1 MAIVKNINKLRQKAI
16 PVAADNISAAMSRL
30 ISRTVF
36 IRKGAVGFAGSQ
48 VGLREHVFCA
58 LIADKWRFFANA
70 VVIRKSWFK
79 NKEYE
84 GCLSFPKKEFLVKRH
99 NNITIK
105 YQNAQSETITE
116 KFTGLEARIIQHEL
130 DHLNGILV
138 CDKKWKIN

>member
-105 YQNAQSETITE
+105 YQNAQGETITE

-138 CDKKWKIN
+138 CDKK

>member
-30 ISRTVF
+30 ISRTIF

-58 LIADKWRFFANA
+58 LIAGKWRFFANA
-70 VVIRKSWFK
+70 VVKRKSWRK
-79 NKEYE
+79 TKEYE

-99 NNITIK
+99 NKIKIK
-105 YQNAQSETITE
+105 YQNAQGEFMTE
-116 KFTGLEARIIQHEL
+116 EFTGYEARVVQHEL

-138 CDKKWKIN
+138 CDKK

>member
-30 ISRTVF
+30 ISRTIF

-70 VVIRKSWFK
+70 VVIRKSWRK
-79 NKEYE
+79 SKEYE
-84 GCLSFPKKEFLVKRH
+84 GCLSLPNKEYLVKRH
-99 NNITIK
+99 NKIKIK
-105 YQNAQSETITE
+105 YQNAQGEFMTE
-116 KFTGLEARIIQHEL
+116 EFTGYEARIVQHEL
-130 DHLNGILV
+130 DHLNGVLV
-138 CDKKWKIN
+138 CDKK

>member
-58 LIADKWRFFANA
+58 LIGSKWRFFANA

-105 YQNAQSETITE
+105 YQNAQGETITE

-138 CDKKWKIN
+138 CDKK

>member
-36 IRKGAVGFAGSQ
+36 IRKGAIGFAGSQ

-58 LIADKWRFFANA
+58 LIGSKWRFFANA

-99 NNITIK
+99 NKITIK
-105 YQNAQSETITE
+105 YQNAKGEFMTE
-116 KFTGLEARIIQHEL
+116 EFTGLEARIIQHEL

-138 CDKKWKIN
+138 CDKK

>member
-70 VVIRKSWFK
+70 VVIRKSWRK
-79 NKEYE
+79 SKEYE
-84 GCLSFPKKEFLVKRH
+84 GCLSLPNKEYLVKRH
-99 NNITIK
+99 NKIKIK
-105 YQNAQSETITE
+105 YQNAQGEFMTE
-116 KFTGLEARIIQHEL
+116 EFTGYEARIVQHEL
-130 DHLNGILV
+130 DHLNGVLV
-138 CDKKWKIN
+138 CDKK

>member
-1 MAIVKNINKLRQKAI
+1 MAIVKNINKLRQKAV
-16 PVAADNISAAMSRL
+16 PVATGKISVAISRL

-58 LIADKWRFFANA
+58 LIGSKWRYFAKA
-70 VVIRKSWFK
+70 VVIRKSWIK

-84 GCLSFPKKEFLVKRH
+84 GCLSIPKKEFLVKRH
-99 NNITIK
+99 NNITIE
-105 YQNAQSETITE
+105 YQNTHGETITE

-138 CDKKWKIN
+138 CDKI

>member
-105 YQNAQSETITE
+105 YQNAQGETITE

-130 DHLNGILV
+130 DHLNGVLV
-138 CDKKWKIN
+138 CDKK

>member
-16 PVAADNISAAMSRL
+16 PVAAGNISAAMSRL

-105 YQNAQSETITE
+105 YQNAQGETITE

-138 CDKKWKIN
+138 CDKK

>member
-16 PVAADNISAAMSRL
+16 PVATDNISVA
-30 ISRTVF
+30 ISKLYSHTMYLRE
-36 IRKGAVGFAGSQ
+36 GAVGIAGCQ
-48 VGLREHVFCA
+48 VGLKDHVFCA
-58 LIADKWRFFANA
+58 VIGSKWRFFANA

-79 NKEYE
+79 SKEYE
-84 GCLSFPKKEFLVKRH
+84 GCLSLPNKEYLVKRH

-105 YQNAQSETITE
+105 YQNTHGETITE

-138 CDKKWKIN
+138 CDKK